1 MACDYK
7 AIRQDNER
15 RYGTA
20 IGRIG
25 PMLLANRYDD
35 RTHFIY
41 ELLQNAEDALARR
54 TRWHGSRAVS
64 FELEADSLR
73 VSHFGVP
80 FDEDDVRGVC
90 GIGESTKDL
99 TAIGRFGIGFK
110 SVYAF
115 SDKPEVHSGSEDFTV
130 ENFVWPVAAGSVKRE
145 EGETVIL
152 IPFQSVDAN
161 DARKKEVAGGL
172 SRLGTTSLLFL
183 REIEEIR
190 WSVDGDQV
198 GLYLRQSEKKAPGLR
213 LVTVTGQEEGKPDVD
228 GEWLVF
234 SRPVHTA
241 DGHLGGH
248 VELAWSTTIG
258 EDGSRSLKSVE
269 SSPLVVFF
277 PTVVKTGLGFLIQGP
292 YRTTPSRDN
301 VPPRDEWN
309 RKCIQETG
317 VLLIESLRWLRDA
330 NLLDAAALSCLPLDP
345 AKFEGSMFND
355 LFDDTKRALEG
366 EALLPVSGSNFASAP
381 DSGLARTEELRE
393 LLSPPQLGALNGC
406 TRPLYWLDG
415 SISRDR
421 TPQLRQ
427 YLMGVLG
434 VEEFTPDLLLR
445 RLKIGFLEGQTDDWI
460 QDLYAFLASQPAL
473 RSRAASLPIIRLE
486 DGSHV
491 KPMAEGESQAFLPG
505 PVKTSFPTV
514 RATVC
519 HSDEARGF
527 LKSLG
532 LTEPDPVDN
541 VIRNVLPKY
550 RDDHAE
556 ISTDDYA
563 TDIGLMLAAAATDSH
578 AQRDKLVAALK
589 EKRWVRAVDAG
600 SGRSLWAKPGDLY
613 LATEQLQKLFAGI
626 GGVAL
631 VDPTV
636 ICLRGERIRT
646 LLESSG
652 AARYLQ
658 PITTECDLPEE
669 RLREIRRSE
678 GLEQATWREIADA
691 TIRGL
696 DVLLDKLTAMERA
709 EGRTRA
715 LDLWQALDDLNDRR
729 GSRTFDASYKW
740 SYYREERVASFDAA
754 FVRKLNEQ
762 RWVPDSSGRL
772 RRPGGVA
779 FKDIEWKPN
788 SFLESKIRFKP
799 QQLAQLAKEA
809 GVEPALLDLLRQ
821 IGVTSEAQLRKRL
834 GVGAENEGEAQKTS
848 DSRVNPHETALQDAG
863 AESTDAGEHEPEND
877 GATSTDIPPENN
889 ENSRTRTR
897 AGSGGK
903 VLGQE
908 NYTDDPTNAG
918 ESRWIGGTREFQF
931 VSYVGVESEEQDA
944 DPDGLKHAARMQ
956 LEGAAIKFIL
966 DCEPEW
972 QRTPANNPGFDLYR
986 GHTPHTATH
995 WCEVKAMTGTLQDRP
1010 VAISRVQFERAR
1022 EHGENYWLYVV
1033 ERAGTRTP
1041 NIVRIQDPSGKA
1053 KSFTFDRGWR
1063 CTATDRPTD
1072 NV

>member
-7 AIRQDNER
+7 AIRRDNER
-15 RYGTA
+15 RYGTD

-54 TRWHGSRAVS
+54 TRWRGLRAVS

-73 VSHFGVP
+73 VSHFGAP
-80 FDEDDVRGVC
+80 FDENDVRGVC
-90 GIGESTKDL
+90 GIGESTKEL

-115 SDKPEVHSGSEDFTV
+115 SDRPEVHSGSEEFAV
-130 ENFVWPVAAGSVKRE
+130 ENFVWPVAVAAGSVERK

-152 IPFQSVDAN
+152 IPFRSDDAAN
-161 DARKKEVAGGL
+161 ASKKEIAGGL
-172 SRLGTTSLLFL
+172 SRLGATSLLFL

-198 GLYLRQSEKKAPGLR
+198 GLYLRQSEMKAPGIR
-213 LVTVTGQEEGKPDVD
+213 LVTVIGQEEGKPEVD

-248 VELAWSTTIG
+248 VELSWSTTIG
-258 EDGSRSLKSVE
+258 EDGSRTLKSVE

-277 PTVVKTGLGFLIQGP
+277 PTVVETGLGFLIQGP

-309 RKCIQETG
+309 RNCVRETG
-317 VLLIESLRWLRDA
+317 TLLLESLRWLRDA

-345 AKFEGSMFND
+345 VKFEGSMFHE
-355 LFDDTKRALEG
+355 LFDETKRALER
-366 EALLPVSGSNFASAP
+366 EALLPVFGGNFASAP

-393 LLSPPQLGALNGC
+393 LLSPPQLGTLNGR

-434 VEEFTPDLLLR
+434 VDEFTPDVLLR
-445 RLKIGFLEGQTDDWI
+445 RLKISFLEGQTDDWI
-460 QDLYAFLASQPAL
+460 QNLYAFFASQPAL
-473 RSRAASLPIIRLE
+473 RTRAASLPIIRLE

-491 KPMAEGESQAFLPG
+491 QSVADGEPQAFLPG
-505 PVKTSFPTV
+505 PVETSFPTV

-519 HSDEARGF
+519 HSDESREF
-527 LKSLG
+527 LKSIG

-556 ISTDDYA
+556 FSTDDYA
-563 TDIGLMLAAAATDSH
+563 SDIGLTLDAAATDSH

-589 EKRWVRAVDAG
+589 VIRWVRAVDAG
-600 SGRSLWAKPGDLY
+600 NGRSLWAKPGDLY
-613 LATEQLQKLFAGI
+613 LATERLRRLFAGI
-626 GGVAL
+626 GGVTL

-636 ICLRGERIRT
+636 TCLRGESIRT

-658 PITTECDLPEE
+658 PVATECDLPEE
-669 RLREIRRSE
+669 RLRRIRRSE
-678 GLEQATWREIADA
+678 GLERATWSNIEDA

-696 DVLLDKLTAMERA
+696 DVLLDKLTALDRA

-715 LDLWQALDDLNDRR
+715 QLLWEALDDLNDRR
-729 GSRTFDASYKW
+729 GSRTFDASYEW
-740 SYYREERVASFDAA
+740 SFYQEQRAASFNARGGPQSLDSLAA
-754 FVRKLNEQ
+754 KIRVGFAVDHML
-762 RWVPDSSGRL
+762 PDSI
-772 RRPGGVA
+772 V
-779 FKDIEWKPN
+779 FVF
-788 SFLESKIRFKP
+788 FL
-799 QQLAQLAKEA
+799 
-809 GVEPALLDLLRQ
+809 
-821 IGVTSEAQLRKRL
+821 
-834 GVGAENEGEAQKTS
+834 
-848 DSRVNPHETALQDAG
+848 
-863 AESTDAGEHEPEND
+863 
-877 GATSTDIPPENN
+877 
-889 ENSRTRTR
+889 
-897 AGSGGK
+897 
-903 VLGQE
+903 
-908 NYTDDPTNAG
+908 
-918 ESRWIGGTREFQF
+918 
-931 VSYVGVESEEQDA
+931 
-944 DPDGLKHAARMQ
+944 LK
-956 LEGAAIKFIL
+956 K
-966 DCEPEW
+966 
-972 QRTPANNPGFDLYR
+972 
-986 GHTPHTATH
+986 
-995 WCEVKAMTGTLQDRP
+995 
-1010 VAISRVQFERAR
+1010 
-1022 EHGENYWLYVV
+1022 
-1033 ERAGTRTP
+1033 
-1041 NIVRIQDPSGKA
+1041 
-1053 KSFTFDRGWR
+1053 
-1063 CTATDRPTD
+1063 
-1072 NV
+1072 

>member
-1 MACDYK
+1 MTCDYK

-15 RYGTA
+15 RYGTD

-54 TRWHGSRAVS
+54 TQGHRSRAVS

-90 GIGESTKDL
+90 GIGESTKEL

-115 SDKPEVHSGSEDFTV
+115 SDRPEVHSGSEDFAV
-130 ENFVWPVAAGSVKRE
+130 ENFVWPVAAGSVERK

-152 IPFQSVDAN
+152 IPFRSEDAD
-161 DARKKEVAGGL
+161 DASKKEVAGGL
-172 SRLGTTSLLFL
+172 SRLGATSLLFL

-198 GLYLRQSEKKAPGLR
+198 GLYIRRSEKKAPGIR
-213 LVTVTGQEEGKPDVD
+213 LVTVIGQEEGKPEVD

-248 VELAWSTTIG
+248 LELAWSTTIG
-258 EDGSRSLKSVE
+258 EDGSRTLKSVE

-277 PTVVKTGLGFLIQGP
+277 PTVVETGLGFLIQGP

-309 RKCIQETG
+309 RSCVRETG
-317 VLLIESLRWLRDA
+317 TLLIESLRWLRDA

-345 AKFEGSMFND
+345 VKFEGSMFHD
-355 LFDDTKRALEG
+355 LFDETKRALEK
-366 EALLPVSGSNFASAP
+366 EALLPLSGGNFASAP
-381 DSGLARTEELRE
+381 DSGLARTDELRE
-393 LLSPPQLGALNGC
+393 LLSPPQLGALNGR
-406 TRPLYWLDG
+406 TRPLCWLDG

-434 VEEFTPDLLLR
+434 VEEFTPDVFLR
-445 RLKIGFLEGQTDDWI
+445 RLNIVFLEVQTDEWI
-460 QDLYAFLASQPAL
+460 QNLYAFLASQPAL

-491 KPMAEGESQAFLPG
+491 QPMADGEPQAFLPG
-505 PVKTSFPTV
+505 PVETSFPTV

-519 HSDEARGF
+519 HSDESREF

-550 RDDHAE
+550 RDNHAE
-556 ISTDDYA
+556 FSTDDYA
-563 TDIGLMLAAAATDSH
+563 SDIDLVLDAAATDSH
-578 AQRDKLVAALK
+578 AQRDKLLTALK
-589 EKRWVRAVDAG
+589 VIPWVRAVDADN
-600 SGRSLWAKPGDLY
+600 GRSLWSKPGDLY
-613 LATEQLQKLFAGI
+613 LATERLQKLFAGI
-626 GGVAL
+626 GGVTF

-636 ICLRGERIRT
+636 SCLRGESIRT
-646 LLESSG
+646 LVESSG

-658 PITTECDLPEE
+658 RVATECDLPED
-669 RLREIRRSE
+669 RLRTIRRSE
-678 GLEQATWREIADA
+678 GLERATWSNIEDA

-696 DVLLDKLTAMERA
+696 DVLLDKLTAMDPAER
-709 EGRTRA
+709 RTRA
-715 LDLWQALDDLNDRR
+715 QFLWEALNDLIDRR
-729 GSRTFDASYKW
+729 GTRTFDASYEW
-740 SYYREERVASFDAA
+740 SFYQEHKVTSFDAA
-754 FVRKLNEQ
+754 FVRSLNEQ
-762 RWVPDSSGRL
+762 FWIPDSTGRL
-772 RRPGGVA
+772 RRPGAVT
-779 FKDIEWKPN
+779 FEDLDWKPN
-788 SFLESKIRFKP
+788 SYLESKIRFRP
-799 QQLAQLAKEA
+799 PQLAQLAKEA
-809 GVEPALLDLLRQ
+809 GVEPAVLDLLRQ
-821 IGVTSEAQLRKRL
+821 IGVTTETELRKRL
-834 GVGAENEGEAQKTS
+834 GFGAGNSAETQKEP
-848 DSRVNPHETALQDAG
+848 DSHANSHGTPWPEQAAK
-863 AESTDAGEHEPEND
+863 STDAGEHDSEND
-877 GATSTDIPPENN
+877 GATSTDSHAEHAKNG
-889 ENSRTRTR
+889 TRTK
-897 AGSGGK
+897 GK
-903 VLGQE
+903 GPGQG
-908 NYTDDPTNAG
+908 NYTNDTTDTD
-918 ESRWIGGTREFQF
+918 EHHRREGARQFKF
-931 VSYVGVESEEQDA
+931 VSYVGVESEEEDA
-944 DPDGLKHAARMQ
+944 DPDGLEHAARMQ
-956 LEGAAIKFIL
+956 LEDAAIKFIL
-966 DCEPEW
+966 ECEPEW
-972 QRTPANNPGFDLYR
+972 RRTPANNPGFDLFR
-986 GHTPHTATH
+986 GHTQHTATH

-1010 VAISRVQFERAR
+1010 VAISRVQFEQAR
-1022 EHGENYWLYVV
+1022 EHGQSFWLYVV
-1033 ERAGTRTP
+1033 ERAGTSTP
-1041 NIVRIQDPSGKA
+1041 NIVRIQDPSGMA
-1053 KSFTFDRGWR
+1053 KNFTFDQGWR
-1063 CTATDRPTD
+1063 CAAADKPID
-1072 NV
+1072 NE